1 MSAGLLVWV
10 RREEN
15 QESERDDQQRIG
27 PVSNILWGKAAFFLN
42 LCQAVK

>member
-27 PVSNILWGKAAFFLN
+27 SVSNILWGKAAFFLN